1 MTRDAG
7 TPGFPGITGAQDR
20 REAKAMKVRNK
31 DEAWEVAGM
40 IFPTDYA
47 LDEERTQRAGYPI
60 WYSTADGV
68 NAWISDLGCRLELNL
83 PSGKSVNVW
92 IKAETEEKGIATA
105 VLLRY
110 LQSQMDD
117 FKKNEK
123 RYGIGDRAVMK
134 KLDAMIACKEMV
146 EAVIQEPVNLRQ
158 DGTITVGF

>member
-1 MTRDAG
+1 
-7 TPGFPGITGAQDR
+7 
-20 REAKAMKVRNK
+20 MKVRDK
-31 DEAWEVAGM
+31 REAWEVAGM

-60 WYSTADGV
+60 WHSTADGV
-68 NAWISDLGCRLELNL
+68 NAWISDLGNSLELNL

-92 IKAETEEKGIATA
+92 IEPGEKTLDAA

-123 RYGIGDRAVMK
+123 RYGIGDRIVMK

-158 DGTITVGF
+158 DGTVTVGF